1 MAINKLP
8 EYVINRLKA
17 WEVVNRP
24 SSVLKELVENSLD
37 AWAQKIEVNIKDG
50 WRNMIS
56 IKDDGEWIQLSD
68 MDLLLERYATS
79 KIKSDEDLMTIDSYG
94 FRWEALASIAEVAK
108 LTVLSK
114 TAYSEIGTKLTKR
127 WSEKI
132 IDHVPVPFEHG
143 TLITIEDL
151 FYNVP
156 ARLKFLKSAQT
167 EFYYCYNYFV
177 NVALW
182 HYDKGF
188 ILKKNDKLS
197 FDLRATNSL
206 INRINDIYKRDWT
219 NNLKT
224 LEYKDDNLEIRWV
237 VSDPNVRFGSAENI
251 KIYVNSR
258 PVQDKV
264 IYKALMDAYRRQLT
278 PGEYPL
284 SVIMIDIKSDLV
296 DVNVHPAKLQVKFL
310 DTQKIYQLIYNN
322 VYKCLGENK
331 IAEVTDSYF
340 KDRSALNFS
349 SNAGKAYA
357 KVGIALKNNSVS
369 DSSGGQNVFLGS
381 SDLRNKDER
390 KVEVNNLF
398 WVNDLKSQ
406 DFNLS
411 GNQSFDN
418 LDNWNLYNEQKV
430 FSNDQIG
437 DYQVVWQLR
446 NSYIVLQ
453 SNDDLYYVD
462 QHALAE
468 RIAYENMKKSVDTT
482 KDLLLQPVKFN
493 VTDVPGLDDKI
504 WQLNN
509 LWFDCNL
516 LWENMMVVYAVPKI
530 FVTYPVDL
538 EKLFN
543 HVLYLDEINFDH
555 ILDGIFA
562 TKACKTS
569 IKAGNKLS
577 YDQMSNLIADWF
589 ENIEWMFVCQHG
601 RPFFIKMDKKKI
613 DWLFDR

>member
-310 DTQKIYQLIYNN
+310 DTQKIYQLVYNN

>member
-1 MAINKLP
+1 MAISKLP

-37 AWAQKIEVNIKDG
+37 AWATNIEVNIKDG
-50 WRNMIS
+50 WKNLIS
-56 IKDDGEWIQLSD
+56 IQDNGDGIQLSD

-79 KIKSDEDLMTIDSYG
+79 KIKSDEDLMTIASYG
-94 FRWEALASIAEVAK
+94 FRGEALASIAEVAK

-127 WSEKI
+127 WTEQI
-132 IDHVPVPFEHG
+132 MDHVPVPFEHG

-167 EFYYCYNYFV
+167 EYYYCYNYFV
-177 NVALW
+177 DVALW
-182 HYDKGF
+182 HYDKSF
-188 ILKKNDKLS
+188 VLKKNDKIS
-197 FDLRATNSL
+197 FDLRATSG
-206 INRINDIYKRDWT
+206 IIDRINDIYKRDWT
-219 NNLKT
+219 NNLKAI
-224 LEYKDDNLEIRWV
+224 EYKDDDIEITWV

-258 PVQDKV
+258 PVQDKI

-284 SVIMIDIKSDLV
+284 AVIMIDIKSNLV
-296 DVNVHPAKLQVKFL
+296 DVNVHPSKLQVKFL
-310 DTQKIYQLIYNN
+310 DSQKIYQLVYDN
-322 VYKCLGENK
+322 VYNCLGENK
-331 IAEVTDSYF
+331 IAEVTDNYYAET
-340 KDRSALNFS
+340 KSAN
-349 SNAGKAYA
+349 
-357 KVGIALKNNSVS
+357 
-369 DSSGGQNVFLGS
+369 SGGWQNVFLWSG
-381 SDLRNKDER
+381 DLRNKESRSVD
-390 KVEVNNLF
+390 NSNLF
-398 WVNDLKSQ
+398 WSNDFNSSDNK
-406 DFNLS
+406 FNLS
-411 GNQSFDN
+411 NNQSFDN
-418 LDNWNLYNEQKV
+418 INNLNNWDNINNIVEQKV

-437 DYQVVWQLR
+437 DYQIVWQLR

-468 RIAYENMKKSVDTT
+468 RVAFENMKKSVDKT
-482 KDLLLQPVKFN
+482 KELLLQPVKFN
-493 VTDVPGLDDKI
+493 VTDVPDLDGKI
-504 WQLNN
+504 SQLNN
-509 LWFDCNL
+509 LWFDCSL
-516 LWENMMVVYAVPKI
+516 LWANVMVVYSVPKI

-543 HVLYLDEINFDH
+543 HVLYLDEISFDH
-555 ILDGIFA
+555 VLDGVFA

-569 IKAGNKLS
+569 IKAWHKLS
-577 YDQMSNLIADWF
+577 YDQMANLIKDGF

>member
-37 AWAQKIEVNIKDG
+37 AWATAIEVNIKD
-50 WRNMIS
+50 WWKNLIS
-56 IKDDGEWIQLSD
+56 IQDNWEWIQLSD

-79 KIKSDEDLMTIDSYG
+79 KIKSDEDLMTIASYW
-94 FRWEALASIAEVAK
+94 FRWEALASISEVAK

-114 TAYSEIGTKLTKR
+114 TAYSEVWTKLTKR
-127 WSEKI
+127 WTEQI
-132 IDHVPVPFEHG
+132 MDHVPVPFEHG

-167 EFYYCYNYFV
+167 EYYYCYNYFV
-177 NVALW
+177 DVALW
-182 HYDKGF
+182 HYDKSF
-188 ILKKNDKLS
+188 VLKKNDKIS
-197 FDLRATNSL
+197 FDLRATSGL
-206 INRINDIYKRDWT
+206 VDRINDIYKRDWT
-219 NNLKT
+219 NNLKAI
-224 LEYKDDNLEIRWV
+224 EYKDDDIEITWV

-258 PVQDKV
+258 PVQDKIV
-264 IYKALMDAYRRQLT
+264 YKALMDAYRRQLT
-278 PGEYPL
+278 PWEYPL
-284 SVIMIDIKSDLV
+284 AVVMIDIKSDLV
-296 DVNVHPAKLQVKFL
+296 DVNVHPSKLQVKFL
-310 DTQKIYQLIYNN
+310 DSQKIYQLVYDN
-322 VYKCLGENK
+322 VYSCLGENK
-331 IAEVTDSYF
+331 IAEVTDNYYDAT
-340 KDRSALNFS
+340 K
-349 SNAGKAYA
+349 
-357 KVGIALKNNSVS
+357 INNSAVS
-369 DSSGGQNVFLGS
+369 WSNNVKSWWGQNVFLWS
-381 SDLRNKDER
+381 WDLRSKETRSVDNS
-390 KVEVNNLF
+390 NLF
-398 WVNDLKSQ
+398 WSKDFDSSNNK
-406 DFNLS
+406 FNLS
-411 GNQSFDN
+411 NNQSFDN
-418 LDNWNLYNEQKV
+418 INNWGIGNDSREEKV

-437 DYQVVWQLR
+437 DYQLVWQLR

-468 RIAYENMKKSVDTT
+468 RVAFENMKKSVDAT
-482 KDLLLQPVKFN
+482 KELLLQPVKFN
-493 VTDVPGLDDKI
+493 VTDVPNLDDKI
-504 WQLNN
+504 GQLNK
-509 LWFDCNL
+509 LWFDCSL
-516 LWENMMVVYAVPKI
+516 LWENVMVVYSVPKI

-543 HVLYLDEINFDH
+543 HVLYLDEISFDH
-555 ILDGIFA
+555 VLDGVFA

-569 IKAGNKLS
+569 IKAGHKLS
-577 YDQMSNLIADWF
+577 YDQMSNLIKDWF